1 MKKILGILLIAVIAL
16 GGYSLTKY
24 NDLMRAEEDINSV
37 WGNVESAY
45 QRRAD
50 LIPNLVNT
58 VEGQANFEK

>member
-50 LIPNLVNT
+50 LIPNLV
-58 VEGQANFEK
+58 